1 LRYRTGAYTVAIH
14 DAATGLISCSSA
26 VSMGAIY
33 RGIGRA
39 VAVINLQSVVW
50 GDITA
55 EVAEAAEVAD
65 VTDVTEAAEVAE
77 VAEVAVTEAAEV
89 AGVAVGRFVTGVK

>member
-1 LRYRTGAYTVAIH
+1 VAIH

-65 VTDVTEAAEVAE
+65 VTDVTEAAEVA
-77 VAEVAVTEAAEV
+77 
-89 AGVAVGRFVTGVK
+89 GVAVGKFVTGVK